1 MKPAQ
6 KMEKG
11 ARKGF
16 DVAED
21 RDICMRISVQRF
33 YEEREWKRASRIQ
46 YMQSCVHQMRWS
58 IFSRASRG
66 NWEIQETPAEDE
78 DNRLSTP

>member
-6 KMEKG
+6 KMEEG

-33 YEEREWKRASRIQ
+33 FEGSDEHQWKRRVQNPI
-46 YMQSCVHQMRWS
+46 
-58 IFSRASRG
+58 
-66 NWEIQETPAEDE
+66 
-78 DNRLSTP
+78 

>member
-33 YEEREWKRASRIQ
+33 YQ
-46 YMQSCVHQMRWS
+46 VHQWKQCVQNPIYANLRAPNVRIS
-58 IFSRASRG
+58 PSRR
-66 NWEIQETPAEDE
+66 
-78 DNRLSTP
+78 

>member
-1 MKPAQ
+1 MRPAH
-6 KMEKG
+6 KMEEG

-33 YEEREWKRASRIQ
+33 FEGSDEHQWKRRVQNPIYAKLRAPNAMVDLQSSISRQ
-46 YMQSCVHQMRWS
+46 L
-58 IFSRASRG
+58 G
-66 NWEIQETPAEDE
+66 NPRD
-78 DNRLSTP
+78 PGGG